1 MSAVAKAEVSSA
13 AEEVN
18 PRPAEKLSDKGRL
31 ERALKV
37 LRRIVEEGQS
47 GIEAREISETMSA
60 RSR

>member
-1 MSAVAKAEVSSA
+1 MSAMARTEASPHAKAA
-13 AEEVN
+13 NA
-18 PRPAEKLSDKGRL
+18 RPAEKLGDKARL